1 MNEVRGS
8 DYMPFFSLYLGQ
20 GQLRTN
26 TNCFSKDFVAF
37 LTKLGGLFTSVF
49 AIATFIVSGYQ
60 RFVKQKSMLKKL
72 YGEEK
77 KSDVYCYNTTI
88 SYTPYTIL

>member
-1 MNEVRGS
+1 
-8 DYMPFFSLYLGQ
+8 MPFFSLYIGQ

-26 TNCFSKDFVAF
+26 TDCFSKDFVAF

-77 KSDVYCYNTTI
+77 KSEDARPPSKHDSPI
-88 SYTPYTIL
+88 QIL